1 MFKKKQIKILNELM
15 LNQFFKLVINNP
27 KRTLFAVCGITIF
40 FALFIPNLKID
51 FSIEHLFSQNDPN
64 VEKYFS
70 FRETFG
76 REDNVITLIYKPH
89 NVYDKNLYIEL
100 EELAYQIESLNGV
113 ENIAS
118 IFTLSDID
126 ENAWLGNLYDDSGKW
141 TKEYVDQKL
150 KYIQLDPSLG
160 AKVLSKDLKYGSMI
174 VTLKDDA
181 NNHKNRTALL
191 EEIKGLTT
199 DQFSDWTFSGVS
211 VLRSEYVRYM
221 LRDNFLFLPPIAFL
235 LISILTFVFRN
246 WIYVLL
252 PMLTV
257 LITVIWLLGI
267 MGLSG
272 LEINIMTYIVPTLLF
287 IIGIG
292 DAIHIQ
298 ARFRENFLIDTS
310 TPKKA
315 MLQTISQMSRVIFL
329 TSITTSIGFLALM
342 TTSIKIVQEFGLEI
356 SIGVMIAWL
365 VSILV
370 VPSGILLSKNFYV
383 EKNDIFLPLLSWLS
397 NSIPNNPRLFIL
409 IPSIIVILCTYKIKD
424 ISTNSSLMEDLR
436 PKNKL
441 YQDLKLTEKYFGGVL
456 PFEVLIKVNNSN
468 HSDNTSVL
476 NQKILKISEK
486 VELLLKSELKNSRFF
501 SINDLIASAKR
512 IRSGSSTVMSDQQL
526 IQNLVKDQSNQQLKL
541 VDKDL
546 TTLRITGL
554 IEDKTS
560 DEMKNL
566 YSKLDSISNV
576 YSDYIDLEY
585 TGTTVVALKTN
596 DYLVQSLVNSLG
608 LALIFISIIMA
619 FMFRANSILFASL
632 ITNLIPIF
640 TVLGILAW
648 LGISIRPPTAMTF
661 AVALGIA
668 VDDSLH
674 FLLRYRKELKN
685 SQSRVNAIK
694 STIMNTGSA
703 LLITTSVLVA
713 GFSVL
718 LLSAFLPTYQFG
730 LLSAAMIGTALLC
743 DLTLLPALCLVL
755 PNPNKK

>member
-1 MFKKKQIKILNELM
+1 M
-15 LNQFFKLVINNP
+15 LNQFFQLVINNP
-27 KRTLFAVCGITIF
+27 KRILLTVFSITLFLL
-40 FALFIPNLKID
+40 LFIPNLKID

-89 NVYDKNLYIEL
+89 DVYDKNLYIEL
-100 EELAYQIESLNGV
+100 EELAYQIELLNGV

-126 ENAWLGNLYDDSGKW
+126 ENAWLGNLYDDSGNW
-141 TKEYVDQKL
+141 TKEYVNQKL

-160 AKVLSKDLKYGSMI
+160 SKVLSKDLKYGSII
-174 VTLKDDA
+174 VTLKDNA
-181 NNHKNRTALL
+181 NNHKNRTAIF
-191 EEIKGLTT
+191 EDIKKLTT
-199 DQFSDWTFSGVS
+199 DQFADWTFSGVS

-235 LISILTFVFRN
+235 LISILSFVFRN
-246 WIYVLL
+246 WVYVFL

-267 MGLSG
+267 MGLAG

-298 ARFRENFLIDTS
+298 ARFRENLLTDTS
-310 TPKKA
+310 KPKKA

-342 TTSIKIVQEFGLEI
+342 TTSIKIVREFGLEI
-356 SIGVMIAWL
+356 SIGVMIAWF

-370 VPSGILLSKNFYV
+370 VPSGILLSKNFHV
-383 EKNDIFLPLLSWLS
+383 KKKDFFLPILSWLS
-397 NSIPNNPRLFIL
+397 NSIPNNPRIFII
-409 IPSIIVILCTYKIKD
+409 IPSLIVILCTYKIKD

-456 PFEVLIKVNNSN
+456 PFEVLIKVSKSN
-468 HSDNTSVL
+468 YDDNASVL
-476 NQKILKISEK
+476 NQKILRISEK
-486 VELLLKSELKNSRFF
+486 VELLLKSELRNSRFF

-512 IRSGSSTVMSDQQL
+512 IRANNATAMSDQQL
-526 IQNLVKDQSNQQLKL
+526 IQQIVKNQSNQQLRL
-541 VDKDL
+541 VDNDQ
-546 TTLRITGL
+546 TILRITGL

-560 DEMKNL
+560 DEMKNI

-685 SQSRVNAIK
+685 GQNRVNAIK

>member
-1 MFKKKQIKILNELM
+1 M

-27 KRTLFAVCGITIF
+27 KRTLLAVCGITIF

-70 FRETFG
+70 FRDTFG

-685 SQSRVNAIK
+685 GQNRVNAIK

>member
-1 MFKKKQIKILNELM
+1 M
-15 LNQFFKLVINNP
+15 LNQFFQLVINNP
-27 KRTLFAVCGITIF
+27 KRTLIAVLLITIF
-40 FALFIPNLKID
+40 LSLFIPNLKID

-89 NVYDKNLYIEL
+89 DVYDKNLYIEL
-100 EELAYQIESLNGV
+100 EELAFQIESLNGV

-126 ENAWLGNLYDDSGKW
+126 ENAWLGNLYDDSGNW
-141 TKEYVDQKL
+141 TKEYVDEKL

-160 AKVLSKDLKYGSMI
+160 AKVLSKDLKFGSII

-181 NNHKNRTALL
+181 NNHKNRTAIF
-191 EEIKGLTT
+191 EDIKRLTT
-199 DQFSDWTFSGVS
+199 DQFADWTFSGVS

-246 WIYVLL
+246 WVYVFL

-298 ARFRENFLIDTS
+298 ARFRENFLMDTS
-310 TPKKA
+310 NPKKA
-315 MLQTISQMSRVIFL
+315 MLKTISQMSRVIFL

-356 SIGVMIAWL
+356 SIGVMIAWFI
-365 VSILV
+365 SILV

-383 EKNDIFLPLLSWLS
+383 TKKDFFLPILSWLS
-397 NSIPNNPRLFIL
+397 NSIPNNPRIFIL
-409 IPSIIVILCTYKIKD
+409 IPSLVVILCTYKIKD

-468 HSDNTSVL
+468 YSDNISVL
-476 NQKILKISEK
+476 NQKILKISKE
-486 VELLLKSELKNSRFF
+486 VEFFLKSELRNSRFF
-501 SINDLIASAKR
+501 SMSDLIASAKR
-512 IRSGSSTVMSDQQL
+512 IRSNNSTVMSDQQL
-526 IQNLVKDQSNQQLKL
+526 IQQIVKNQSNQELKL
-541 VDKDL
+541 VDKDQ

-554 IEDKTS
+554 IEDKT
-560 DEMKNL
+560 DEMKII

-685 SQSRVNAIK
+685 GHSRVDAIK

-730 LLSAAMIGTALLC
+730 LLSAAMIGAALLC